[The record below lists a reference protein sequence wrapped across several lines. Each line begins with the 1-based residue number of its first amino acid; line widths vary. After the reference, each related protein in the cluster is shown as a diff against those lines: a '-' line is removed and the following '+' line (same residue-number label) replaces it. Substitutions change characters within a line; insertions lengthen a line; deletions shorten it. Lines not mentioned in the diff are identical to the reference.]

1 MDQLLLEIGGGPQ
14 QGRAVKGIQPG
25 GPLGGLLP
33 ATDLP
38 LALERPPFTERGV
51 LLGSGGLIL
60 FDERACA
67 VDLARYFSEFCEDES
82 CGRCTTCHG
91 GSQRMVEILAR
102 MQSGDAS
109 ERDLE
114 RLGVLDRTLQNSNCL
129 HGQFTPYAVRAA
141 LRYFREEFL
150 EHIQARRCRA
160 QVCRGLV
167 RHVVSDATHASL
179 AEAAAI
185 CPTAAV
191 VQEDGAYRIDDA
203 ACIQCGACR
212 DLAPEA
218 IALQDRFPPAAA
230 PAATAGARTAGAL

>member
-1 MDQLLLEIGGGPQ
+1 M
-14 QGRAVKGIQPG
+14 
-25 GPLGGLLP
+25 
-33 ATDLP
+33 
-38 LALERPPFTERGV
+38 

-60 FDERACA
+60 FDEGACA

-109 ERDLE
+109 DLDLE
-114 RLGVLDRTLQNSNCL
+114 RLGILDRTLQNANCL

-150 EHIQARRCRA
+150 EHIHARRCRA

-167 RHVVSDATHASL
+167 RHVVRDATHASL

-185 CPTAAV
+185 CPTSAV
-191 VQEDGAYRIDDA
+191 VQEGGAYRIDDS

-212 DLAPEA
+212 ELAPDA
-218 IALQDRFPPAAA
+218 IALEDRFPPA
-230 PAATAGARTAGAL
+230 PAALVAAASTKTVSAP